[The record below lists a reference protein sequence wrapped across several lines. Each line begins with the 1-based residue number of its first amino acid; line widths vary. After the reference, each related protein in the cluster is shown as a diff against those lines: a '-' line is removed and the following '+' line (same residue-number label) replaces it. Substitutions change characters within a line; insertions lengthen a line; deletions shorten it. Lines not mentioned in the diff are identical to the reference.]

1 MAREDWLDERSEE
14 DLSTTMT
21 VLVRSRDLLQVSE
34 SSLPK
39 LGKSHPEDKDKLESI
54 VECYA

>member
-1 MAREDWLDERSEE
+1 
-14 DLSTTMT
+14 MT